1 MKSYAISWKS
11 ESGSGT
17 DLIQTDLSLNDV
29 YEFYINVQFWLTS
42 IQINEV
48 GQQFSVLTRRSSDGE
63 FLLDGEE

>member
-11 ESGSGT
+11 ESDSGT
-17 DLIQTDLSLNDV
+17 DLIQTDLSFDEIC
-29 YEFYINVQFWLTS
+29 EFYYKVQFWLTS
-42 IQINEV
+42 IQVNEV